1 VRYAAVNPEKEDI
14 EDLINSQ
21 KSAIKI
27 YAFFAFGIVL
37 FGIFFLIFANFFI
50 EKTNTDVIKTII
62 NIGGGFITV
71 LSGFPIKEII
81 NRKDKIATFQILK
94 RHVSNITDNKTN
106 LTEQEK
112 NEIVALV
119 MEIIKKNSLGT

>member
-1 VRYAAVNPEKEDI
+1 MNPEKEDI